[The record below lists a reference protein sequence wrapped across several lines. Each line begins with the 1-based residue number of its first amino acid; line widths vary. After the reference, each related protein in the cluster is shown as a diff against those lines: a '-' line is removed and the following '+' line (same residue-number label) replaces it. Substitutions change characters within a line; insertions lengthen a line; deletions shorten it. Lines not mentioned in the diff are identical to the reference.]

1 MNRTALK
8 PNRLSSGRARPKCPG
23 ACRRAHDQLSR
34 TRAAILAAASARLKD
49 REHLVRLALNEA
61 ESLAW
66 QTSYPHLVFPTLA
79 MEKVEMLAAWD
90 ERQKRVLE
98 ASPILSLSA

>member
-1 MNRTALK
+1 VR
-8 PNRLSSGRARPKCPG
+8 
-23 ACRRAHDQLSR
+23 DQLSR
-34 TRAAILAAASARLKD
+34 SRDAILAAAPARLKD

-79 MEKVEMLAAWD
+79 MEKLETLAAWD
-90 ERQKRVLE
+90 KRQERVRE
-98 ASPILSLSA
+98 TSPILSLSA